1 MRWIEYTKLSNGQS
15 AVICFDKN
23 YRHEIGSGY
32 DYAVAFA
39 IANKKKVLRQW
50 LNSDGYGD
58 LDMTTTGKC
67 GVEGL
72 LWAFKM
78 VREFIDKHMYE
89 SDRIIVY
96 GSDAR
101 RQKVYKHFL
110 TTSITNI
117 K

>member
-78 VREFIDKHMYE
+78 VREFIGICMKMIESLYMVQMQEDKRYI
-89 SDRIIVY
+89 DI
-96 GSDAR
+96 
-101 RQKVYKHFL
+101 FL
-110 TTSITNI
+110 LLD
-117 K
+117 

>member
-15 AVICFDKN
+15 AVICFGKN

-72 LWAFKM
+72 LWAFHTGEDALQKTYKQTKINVDTIIKM
-78 VREFIDKHMYE
+78 WYLIYKEKH
-89 SDRIIVY
+89 
-96 GSDAR
+96 
-101 RQKVYKHFL
+101 
-110 TTSITNI
+110 N
-117 K
+117 

>member
-32 DYAVAFA
+32 D
-39 IANKKKVLRQW
+39 
-50 LNSDGYGD
+50 

-67 GVEGL
+67 GVDGL

-78 VREFIDKHMYE
+78 VREFIGTHMYE
-89 SDRIIVY
+89 NDRIIVY

-101 RQKVYKHFL
+101 RQKVYRHFL
-110 TTSITNI
+110 TTRLGFEEIFDPYWGRCLAKNL
-117 K
+117 

>member
-78 VREFIDKHMYE
+78 VREFIGTHMYE
-89 SDRIIVY
+89 MIESLYMVQMQEDKRYIDIF
-96 GSDAR
+96 SLLD
-101 RQKVYKHFL
+101 
-110 TTSITNI
+110 
-117 K
+117 